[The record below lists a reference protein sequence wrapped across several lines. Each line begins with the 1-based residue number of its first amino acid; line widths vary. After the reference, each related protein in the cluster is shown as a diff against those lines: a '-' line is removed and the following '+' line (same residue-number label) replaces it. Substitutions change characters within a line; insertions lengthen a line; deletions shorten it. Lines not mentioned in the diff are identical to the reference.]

1 MHNDYQRHLLYL
13 WVAPDFEVQKVSAWL
28 TWAQA
33 ADGHVHETLAGF
45 NHGPL
50 DVPGG
55 RTMADTTSLVLLE
68 LHELWRHGALS
79 TTQLAALWPGAARA
93 LRWCVANADGT
104 DGYALPQH
112 LTNTYDHFG
121 FERRRAVAY
130 NAFIYLAALRA
141 AAALADHLGDT
152 PAATLATSAL
162 AASTAAVV
170 DPARLW
176 NASGRFFRAH
186 ADDTPNPLNADQIM
200 TDTLYGEMLA
210 FHHFGST
217 SVAAPYLTSHL
228 AAEWR
233 ANQDT
238 FGMRVLSSPTQEDSI
253 WMNGPPTWSYL
264 ALALGGDA
272 AATGGA
278 ASRAGPGGGGG
289 GGGDLGELGELGAA
303 LEPLRRMSENFRT
316 RLKDM
321 WNLRALTHTDGSVA
335 PVETNLTLERGV
347 PREQGHYAF
356 MMTDL
361 HLYALLA
368 GQTVDLPRGVLALA
382 PRFTPP
388 YVLPV
393 LAAGLEAALTS
404 RRNGSYSLTVSFG
417 RLLLP
422 AGGLSVDGVPYPRPV
437 RLGEGESVAWRR

>member
-1 MHNDYQRHLLYL
+1 MR
-13 WVAPDFEVQKVSAWL
+13 AWL

-68 LHELWRHGALS
+68 LYELWLHGAAS
-79 TTQLAALWPGAARA
+79 TVVVAELWPSAVRA
-93 LRWCVANADGT
+93 LAWCVSNANGT

-121 FERRRAVAY
+121 FERRRTVAY

-141 AAALADHLGDT
+141 ARALAAHLGDAPT
-152 PAATLATSAL
+152 AELARSAL
-162 AASTAAVV
+162 AAASAAII

-176 NASGRFFRAH
+176 NATGRFFRAH
-186 ADDTPNPLNADQIM
+186 ADDAPDPASANQIM

-210 FHHFGST
+210 HHHFGNT
-217 SVAAPYLTSHL
+217 TVPEDYLTSHL
-228 AAEWR
+228 AAEWA

-238 FGMRVLSSPTQEDSI
+238 YGMRVLSSPVQEDSI

-264 ALALGGDA
+264 SLALAPAGGMDV
-272 AATGGA
+272 
-278 ASRAGPGGGGG
+278 
-289 GGGDLGELGELGAA
+289 DAA

-321 WNLRALTHTDGSVA
+321 WNLRALTHTDGSLA

-361 HLYALLA
+361 HLYSLLA
-368 GQTVDLPRGVLALA
+368 GQTTQLAAGVLALA
-382 PRFTPP
+382 PRFPPP

-393 LAAGLEAALTS
+393 LAAGMEGALTS
-404 RRNGSYSLTVSFG
+404 RAKGSYSLEVSFG
-417 RLLLP
+417 RLELP
-422 AGGLSVDGVPYPRPV
+422 AGGLSVDGIACPGPV
-437 RLGEGESVAWRR
+437 RLGPGESVAWAAGDHD